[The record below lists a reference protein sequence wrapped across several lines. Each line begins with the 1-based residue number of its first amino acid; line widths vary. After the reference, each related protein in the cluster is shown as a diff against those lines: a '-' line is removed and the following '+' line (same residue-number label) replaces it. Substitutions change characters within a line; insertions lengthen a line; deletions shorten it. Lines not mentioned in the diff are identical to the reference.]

1 MDATPYTCLLLE
13 AIQKLR
19 NSSSSSRLTWLPS
32 TGEAAAH
39 KLPLLFAVHD
49 CDDDADDDDAD
60 DDDYDDDADD
70 DDDDADDDD
79 DDADDDDDDDA
90 DDDDDDDEDDDDDAV

>member
-1 MDATPYTCLLLE
+1 ML
-13 AIQKLR
+13 Q

-49 CDDDADDDDAD
+49 CGDDADDDDAD
-60 DDDYDDDADD
+60 DDDSDDDADAADD
-70 DDDDADDDD
+70 DDDDNDDHE
-79 DDADDDDDDDA
+79 
-90 DDDDDDDEDDDDDAV
+90 DDEDDYY